1 MQMDTANIL
10 VIDDEVGVREG
21 CRRALELRGFQ
32 VTTAEHGAEGLHT
45 LRHAQFDL
53 VLLDAMMPGI
63 GGLELLDRIQ
73 EHDPNLICVMI
84 TGYATV
90 DLAATAM
97 KQGAYDFLPKPFTAD
112 ELLTAVRRGLEE
124 RQRRL
129 TATQQQ
135 EQKEEA
141 EELERARQEM
151 AKLDAMQSRF
161 MLVIAHELRNP
172 AGVIKNYLQLMRAG
186 YVDDEE
192 WDEYLEKVDLR
203 ASQLLQML
211 DDILELAHLKQEL
224 SPLKLKPVAVADLL
238 EEAARQVQPAAEAK
252 GLDFQVEIQARPA
265 LLAEGAHVRSLWTNL
280 LDNAIRYTPSGQVR
294 VTLSEEQGV
303 VIGKVIDTGIGIATE
318 ELARI
323 FQEFY
328 RSESAQAQVPLG
340 TGLGLPIVN
349 QIVKTYQGKIQ
360 VDSAPGQGTTFTV
373 SLPISTDD
381 RAQSTLESP

>member
-10 VIDDEVGVREG
+10 VIDDEVGMREG
-21 CRRALELRGFQ
+21 CRRALELQGFR

-45 LRHAQFDL
+45 LRQARFDL

-63 GGLELLDRIQ
+63 GGLELLERIQ
-73 EHDPNLICVMI
+73 EHDPHLVCVMI

-97 KQGAYDFLPKPFTAD
+97 KQGAYDFLPKPFTAE
-112 ELLTAVRRGLEE
+112 ELLAAVRRGLEE

-129 TATQQQ
+129 TATQEQ
-135 EQKEEA
+135 EQEEQA
-141 EELERARQEM
+141 EELERARQEI

-203 ASQLLQML
+203 AGQLLQML

-224 SPLKLKPVAVADLL
+224 SPSSLKPVAVADLL
-238 EEAARQVQPAAEAK
+238 EEVARQVQPAAEAK
-252 GLDFQVEIQARPA
+252 GLDFQVQIQARA
-265 LLAEGAHVRSLWTNL
+265 TMLAEAAHIRSLWTNL
-280 LDNAIRYTPSGQVR
+280 LDNAIRYTPSGQVS
-294 VTLSEEQGV
+294 VTLSEEQSM
-303 VIGKVIDTGIGIATE
+303 VISTVADTGIGIATE

-349 QIVKTYQGKIQ
+349 QIIKHYRGKIQ
-360 VDSAPGQGTTFTV
+360 VDSSPGQGTTFTV
-373 SLPISTDD
+373 SLPTSIDD
-381 RAQSTLESP
+381 WV